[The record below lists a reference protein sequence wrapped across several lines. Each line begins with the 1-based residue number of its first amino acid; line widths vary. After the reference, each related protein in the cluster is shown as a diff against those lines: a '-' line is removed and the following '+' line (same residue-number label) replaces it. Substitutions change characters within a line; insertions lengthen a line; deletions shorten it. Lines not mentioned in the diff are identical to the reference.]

1 MKKNIAY
8 IFSFLMVGFALM
20 SFTQY
25 NNSEAYE
32 DISDEYFEF
41 DGTWKNLKV
50 LPQDI
55 SKDSLMGLM
64 KGYNVALGVKCNHCH
79 VQDKSSDEKHEKEIT
94 RHMIKFTDE
103 LNAKEFA
110 PIGEQYKNAVE
121 CATCHRGSTKPMT
134 DTKNF
139 MMPKEVEEK

>member
-94 RHMIKFTDE
+94 RHMIKFTDG
-103 LNAKEFA
+103 LNAKE
-110 PIGEQYKNAVE
+110 
-121 CATCHRGSTKPMT
+121 
-134 DTKNF
+134 
-139 MMPKEVEEK
+139 